1 MTHGRPMS
9 RRGRGA
15 PTSPDA
21 RYLAVTREP
30 FDDGWADDDAPAP
43 ELHTTVTAE
52 QARSIISYN
61 TSPDIPFDRSI
72 NAYRGCEHGCVY
84 CYARPTHA
92 YLDLSPGLDFESR
105 LYAKPNAAE
114 LLKQELSKPGYRCR
128 FIALGTNT
136 DPYQPIERD
145 WRITRQVLEV
155 LAACHHPVSIVTKSS
170 LVERDI
176 DLLTAMAGEGLVEVY
191 LSVTTLDRDL
201 ARRMEPRAATPQRRL
216 DTLARLAEAGVPTG
230 VLFAPVIPFLN
241 DAEMEA
247 VLEEAAARGVRY
259 AGYVMLR
266 LPHEVRP
273 LFEQWLAEHEP
284 GKAERVLNR
293 IRDLRG
299 GRENDPHFGRRMRG
313 TGVYADLMRSRYTL
327 ACKRLGLNRSAHAL
341 DTSRFSPPITR
352 PQQLTLW

>member
-1 MTHGRPMS
+1 MTHGRPTS
-9 RRGRGA
+9 RRGA
-15 PTSPDA
+15 PTSPGA
-21 RYLAVTREP
+21 RYLAATREP
-30 FDDGWADDDAPAP
+30 FDDGWGHDDPPAP
-43 ELHTTVTAE
+43 ELHTTVTVE

-61 TSPDIPFDRSI
+61 ASPDLPFDRSI

-105 LYAKPNAAE
+105 LYAKPNATE
-114 LLKQELSKPGYRCR
+114 LLRQELSKPGYRCR

-155 LAACHHPVSIVTKSS
+155 LAACHHPVSIVTKSA

-176 DLLTAMAGEGLVEVY
+176 DILTAMAGQGLVEVY
-191 LSVTTLDRDL
+191 LSVTTLDRAL
-201 ARRMEPRAATPQRRL
+201 ARRMEPRAAAPQRRL
-216 DTLARLAEAGVPTG
+216 HTLARLAEAGVPTG

-247 VLEEAAARGVRY
+247 ILEQAAARGVRY

-299 GRENDPHFGRRMRG
+299 GRENDPQFGRRMRG
-313 TGVYADLMRSRYTL
+313 TGVYADLIRSRYTL
-327 ACKRLGLNRSAHAL
+327 ACKRLGLNRSAHTL
-341 DTSRFSPPITR
+341 DTSRFTPPITR